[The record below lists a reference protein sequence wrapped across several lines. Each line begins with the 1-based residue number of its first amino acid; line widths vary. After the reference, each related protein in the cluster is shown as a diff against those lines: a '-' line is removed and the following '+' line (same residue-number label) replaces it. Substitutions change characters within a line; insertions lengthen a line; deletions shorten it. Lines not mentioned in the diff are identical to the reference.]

1 MNRNPVTHL
10 RNILVNE
17 HGDEVTTK
25 PINFQMLICAVVI
38 TALVTAILTNRCMDK
53 HVESDPLFQRL

>member
-1 MNRNPVTHL
+1 MTQNPVTNL
-10 RNILVNE
+10 RNLLVEN
-17 HGDEVTTK
+17 GNVVITK
-25 PINFQMLICAVVI
+25 RFDCQMLIGAVVV